1 CEACATARVCGHIW
15 LRLVS
20 GLSQERLWIRR
31 FLVRSQEGQLQS
43 AATTSVAAALCA
55 FDERRVDPQFTVGQI
70 IPSRSV
76 RGDML
81 TKLQVAAYLAE
92 LRDSADGALHLRG
105 RVEGVANQWR
115 TSGEPVAC
123 P

>member
-1 CEACATARVCGHIW
+1 
-15 LRLVS
+15 
-20 GLSQERLWIRR
+20 
-31 FLVRSQEGQLQS
+31 
-43 AATTSVAAALCA
+43 
-55 FDERRVDPQFTVGQI
+55 
-70 IPSRSV
+70 
-76 RGDML
+76 ML